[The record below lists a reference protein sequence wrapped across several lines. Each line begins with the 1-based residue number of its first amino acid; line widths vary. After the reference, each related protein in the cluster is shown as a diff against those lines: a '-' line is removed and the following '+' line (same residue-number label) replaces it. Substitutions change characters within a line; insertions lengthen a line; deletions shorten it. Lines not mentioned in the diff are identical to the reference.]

1 MISRTLFSDGAIKFT
16 AIDPEKDAEILSA
29 WSNSPVFLQH
39 YFDGF
44 FHPYMPGEISKKV
57 KEMLKKANENRAQF
71 YFALREVEGNRLV
84 GLVKLG
90 YVVGANQSAWIA
102 VDLPDAPVFQLYGK
116 PALNLALDYAFLE
129 LSLHKLGVQLP
140 ACCTDEIALYEAAGF
155 LRESQRRQAVFFE
168 GHYYDELVY
177 GLLRSEWKMRQQEV
191 AG

>member
-1 MISRTLFSDGAIKFT
+1 M
-16 AIDPEKDAEILSA
+16 
-29 WSNSPVFLQH
+29 
-39 YFDGF
+39 
-44 FHPYMPGEISKKV
+44 
-57 KEMLKKANENRAQF
+57 
-71 YFALREVEGNRLV
+71 V

-102 VDLPDAPVFQLYGK
+102 VDLPEAPVFQLYGK

-140 ACCTDEIALYEAAGF
+140 ACSTDEIALYEAAGF